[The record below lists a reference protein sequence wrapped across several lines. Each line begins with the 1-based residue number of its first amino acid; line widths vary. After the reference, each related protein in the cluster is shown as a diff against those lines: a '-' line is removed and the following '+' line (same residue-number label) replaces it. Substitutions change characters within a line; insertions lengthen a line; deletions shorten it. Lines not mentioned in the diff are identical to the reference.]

1 MHICLFEHICIDWT
15 LKILVS
21 DDGCTVKS
29 LGALDFVVNKDI
41 EGKMSHQFFDKNH
54 PLSIKIFPNQN
65 TNTNSFS
72 LTLEEAR
79 GDAILLLRVIEFLQS
94 LNDVKKLKITDTKS
108 RKESIADIKSDKLFQ
123 FEERL
128 LSLVKTLAFIPCKTG
143 QMVRDPEN
151 PESFNEL

>member
-1 MHICLFEHICIDWT
+1 MHIYLFEHICIDWT

-41 EGKMSHQFFDKNH
+41 EGKMYYQFFDKNH

-128 LSLVKTLAFIPCKTG
+128 LSLVRALAFIQCKTG
-143 QMVRDPEN
+143 QIVRYPEN